1 VPAGKLTSLADAVA
15 KWVPDACSVAL
26 CTSLESL
33 IPFAAGHEIIRQRKR
48 DLTLI
53 GPISDILFDQ
63 IIGGGCVG
71 KVEAAWVGNVI
82 TGSAYRF
89 RQAVECGAVE
99 MVDHSNLTL
108 AMGLKA
114 GALGVPYLPVRT
126 ALGSDLVSRGRHFAK
141 IACPFSGQPLCA
153 VKAICPDAAIV
164 HVQRCDAD
172 GNAHAWGNLGV
183 ARDALMA
190 SRRVILTC
198 EEVVPPEI
206 IKSDPNRVIVPA
218 FAVDAV
224 VHVPWGAHPSPVPGY
239 YNRDHQA
246 YLEYR
251 DDSRTEAGFAAWR
264 RCWIDA
270 VRTVDD
276 YRRKVGPERLK
287 TLALTRHDFA
297 ESVDYGY

>member
-15 KWVPDACSVAL
+15 KWVPDGCSVAL

-63 IIGGGCVG
+63 IIGGGCAG

-164 HVQRCDAD
+164 HVQQPVKRSCRPRSS
-172 GNAHAWGNLGV
+172 NPIPT
-183 ARDALMA
+183 A
-190 SRRVILTC
+190 SSCPLSRSMPWSTSPGAPTRPRSPDTTTATTRPILTTGMTAGQTPALLPGG
-198 EEVVPPEI
+198 VVGLMRSER
-206 IKSDPNRVIVPA
+206 STTT
-218 FAVDAV
+218 
-224 VHVPWGAHPSPVPGY
+224 GAG
-239 YNRDHQA
+239 
-246 YLEYR
+246 
-251 DDSRTEAGFAAWR
+251 W
-264 RCWIDA
+264 
-270 VRTVDD
+270 VR
-276 YRRKVGPERLK
+276 
-287 TLALTRHDFA
+287 
-297 ESVDYGY
+297 SV